1 MRGFG
6 ARCSHWA
13 PLGLA
18 FAVANNSVINAS
30 EAILRFRRQQD
41 SREQQE
47 LGTDIFCWLP
57 AIHQAVCFTCPD
69 AYTMASYLHCF
80 SKRKTKRWFKWSFL
94 SAQESHGILH
104 TDFWTSS
111 SLCRLFY
118 DSGYL
123 TLAALSMENFPPS
136 LPSYSKYHIFPC
148 KLTLGT
154 LIKISNRMFLMFIS
168 RNGVW
173 KKLMLSPKAL

>member
-1 MRGFG
+1 MPVKQFWDLGGSKAPVNSRSWGQIYFVDCLLFIRKFALLVQMRIPWLHI
-6 ARCSHWA
+6 CT
-13 PLGLA
+13 
-18 FAVANNSVINAS
+18 AS
-30 EAILRFRRQQD
+30 QRGRLKGDLNEA
-41 SREQQE
+41 
-47 LGTDIFCWLP
+47 
-57 AIHQAVCFTCPD
+57 
-69 AYTMASYLHCF
+69 
-80 SKRKTKRWFKWSFL
+80 L
-94 SAQESHGILH
+94 SAQESHGISH

-154 LIKISNRMFLMFIS
+154 LIKIPNRMFLMFIS

>member
-1 MRGFG
+1 MPVKQCWDLGGSKTPVNSRSWGQIYFVDCLLFIRQFALLVQMRIPWLHICTASQRGRLKG
-6 ARCSHWA
+6 D
-13 PLGLA
+13 LNEA
-18 FAVANNSVINAS
+18 FYQRRRVTV
-30 EAILRFRRQQD
+30 FRT
-41 SREQQE
+41 
-47 LGTDIFCWLP
+47 LI
-57 AIHQAVCFTCPD
+57 
-69 AYTMASYLHCF
+69 
-80 SKRKTKRWFKWSFL
+80 
-94 SAQESHGILH
+94 
-104 TDFWTSS
+104 FWTSS